1 MIIKTLKA
9 LAFGV
14 QQGTKATAWLMKDDI
29 EQGKKLLNKTPY
41 IKDLEFQSPIKHK
54 SLKEE
59 MLDQEAQWYEENI
72 GGK

>member
-41 IKDLEFQSPIKHK
+41 IKDIEFQSPVKFNN
-54 SLKEE
+54 LKEE
-59 MLDQEAQWYEENI
+59 MLEQDKAWHKENI

>member
-41 IKDLEFQSPIKHK
+41 IKDMEFQSPVKFNN
-54 SLKEE
+54 LKEE
-59 MLDQEAQWYEENI
+59 MLEQDKAWHEENI